1 MGFNDPR
8 TPPRGRAAAVVR
20 TLVIP
25 VAVLLA
31 GAVCAVTL
39 VAMSVVTMPDAR
51 LVLGE
56 EEPAAAPAP
65 EGSGGSEPAEESEPA
80 EPSGEPAP
88 EPSDG
93 PGAAESEEGT
103 EKAEPAPV
111 PDPSPAPEPE
121 KPEESEGPAAA
132 EPESVP
138 PSAYDGSSTSV
149 GVFRVV
155 VETAYTDPTITN
167 GMGSYTEAPSGWE
180 YHIYRLNV
188 TNEGSS
194 PVIFDS
200 SGTVGTTTDGQRFVN
215 DIDAEHTVAYD
226 YFWFEIEP
234 GDTVTTHIMFLAPV
248 GTQFAH
254 VLVSGQSDLRPG

>member
-1 MGFNDPR
+1 MSKQQPR
-8 TPPRGRAAAVVR
+8 AAPPGRIAAAVR
-20 TLVIP
+20 TLAIP

-39 VAMSVVTMPDAR
+39 IALSVVTVPDAR
-51 LVLGE
+51 VVLGE
-56 EEPAAAPAP
+56 DEPAAAPA
-65 EGSGGSEPAEESEPA
+65 PAEESEPA
-80 EPSGEPAP
+80 EEPEEPAPPPSEEPVPEPSDEPGAVEGAEGSEEGGPEPAP
-88 EPSDG
+88 EPS
-93 PGAAESEEGT
+93 
-103 EKAEPAPV
+103 
-111 PDPSPAPEPE
+111 PAPEPAD
-121 KPEESEGPAAA
+121 PEEPAAA

-138 PSAYDGSSTSV
+138 PSAYDGSTTSV

-167 GMGSYTEAPSGWE
+167 GTGSYAEAPAGWE

-200 SGTVGTTTDGQRFVN
+200 SGTVGTTTDGRRFVN

-226 YFWFEIEP
+226 YFWFEIDP
-234 GDTVTTHIMFLAPV
+234 GERVTTHIMFLVPV
-248 GTQFAH
+248 GTEFAH
-254 VLVSGQSDLRPG
+254 VLVAGQSDLRPG